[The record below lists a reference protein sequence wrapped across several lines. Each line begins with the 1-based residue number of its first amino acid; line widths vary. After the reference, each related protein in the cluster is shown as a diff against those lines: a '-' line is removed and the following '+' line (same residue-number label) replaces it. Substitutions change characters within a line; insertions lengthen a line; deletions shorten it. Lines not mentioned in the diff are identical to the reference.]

1 MMVCLLAFLAYVVIM
16 GYLSVKDTKVLME
29 KGKEAD
35 HYEQMAMH
43 DDLSGLYNRT
53 FYSEYLRRHNLK
65 NEENFVVVFDVN
77 ELKTCNDTLG
87 HEAGDKLIRDCA
99 KIIRIT
105 FETEGKCMRIGGDE
119 FVVILRHYGIRDCEA
134 LLNKFEK
141 NVARFN
147 EENKDTDLYYPIQV
161 AYGCAWFDQSSDV
174 DFSDTIRR
182 ADKMM
187 YLMKMEMKREK
198 E

>member
-1 MMVCLLAFLAYVVIM
+1 
-16 GYLSVKDTKVLME
+16 
-29 KGKEAD
+29 
-35 HYEQMAMH
+35 
-43 DDLSGLYNRT
+43 
-53 FYSEYLRRHNLK
+53 
-65 NEENFVVVFDVN
+65 
-77 ELKTCNDTLG
+77 
-87 HEAGDKLIRDCA
+87 
-99 KIIRIT
+99 
-105 FETEGKCMRIGGDE
+105 MRIGGDE